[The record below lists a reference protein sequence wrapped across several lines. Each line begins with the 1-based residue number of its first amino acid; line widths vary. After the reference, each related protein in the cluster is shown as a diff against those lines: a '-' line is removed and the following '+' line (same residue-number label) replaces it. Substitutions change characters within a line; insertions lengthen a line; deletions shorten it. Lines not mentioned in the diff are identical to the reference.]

1 MIGEQNTGLPP
12 AFSCFFVSLPLDV
25 GCSLDRMT
33 AGFFFSP
40 AFHCGSLN
48 SH

>member
-33 AGFFFSP
+33 AGFFFLLRFIVVP
-40 AFHCGSLN
+40 
-48 SH
+48 